1 MNKLTKTALTVIDR
15 RADQIGGEIV
25 IQHKLSMSRLDK
37 MLKSLPA
44 GRTKL
49 QVILTMERLA

>member
-1 MNKLTKTALTVIDR
+1 MNKLTKAALTVIDR

-25 IQHKLSMSRLDK
+25 IRHKLAMCRLDK